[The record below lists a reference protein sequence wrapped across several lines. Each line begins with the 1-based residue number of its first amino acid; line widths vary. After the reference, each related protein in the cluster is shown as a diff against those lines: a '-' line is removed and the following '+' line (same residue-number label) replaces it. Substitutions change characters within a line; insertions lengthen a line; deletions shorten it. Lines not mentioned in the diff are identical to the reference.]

1 LRGTKR
7 WETEVEG
14 EGGKDKPVVI
24 SADDGDDK
32 RRCVL
37 ISFGGK
43 NGGMMYWAGTRV
55 TVIMGLSYWAVGT
68 GNNNMAE
75 IPTSGIITTV
85 LLRYDS
91 PG

>member
-1 LRGTKR
+1 M
-7 WETEVEG
+7 
-14 EGGKDKPVVI
+14 GKERRQIRKVVI
-24 SADDGDDK
+24 SEDDK
-32 RRCVL
+32 
-37 ISFGGK
+37 
-43 NGGMMYWAGTRV
+43 MYWAGTRV

-85 LLRYDS
+85 LLRYDC